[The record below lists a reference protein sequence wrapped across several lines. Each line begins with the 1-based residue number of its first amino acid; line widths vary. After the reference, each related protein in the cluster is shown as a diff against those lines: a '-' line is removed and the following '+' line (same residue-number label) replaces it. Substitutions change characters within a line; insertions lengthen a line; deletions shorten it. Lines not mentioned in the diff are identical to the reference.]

1 VCFGVALAALGLFEA
16 GGLAKAAGPAAGGT
30 AASGPAEA
38 GPYVRAQSTTSSTTR
53 QALTSARAILDQ
65 HCVSCHG
72 GASPQA
78 GLALDKLDPARVEGD
93 AEKWEKVIAK
103 LGARAMPPA
112 GRPRPDEATYER
124 LVASLATPLD
134 AAAAARPDPGRTV
147 IHRLNRVE
155 YVNAIRDLLALDID
169 GRSLLPADD
178 SGYGFDNI
186 AAVLAVSPA
195 LLERYMI
202 AAGKISRLAIG
213 DPAMRPA
220 MQTYSLRTTLVQED
234 RMGEELPFG
243 TRGGLA
249 VSHYFPVSGDYQFK
263 IRLQRTHAS
272 QIRGLQE
279 PNDIEVRIDRQRVKL
294 FTVGGDG
301 PRDPW
306 SAVPSASFYEQSADD
321 ILELRVNVKAGTHLV
336 SVAFPKKGGLQE
348 GILEPRLSVA
358 TYEYAGDRDS
368 AMGVATLQVSGPF
381 GATEAGDTPSRQRI
395 FTCKPASAAD
405 EEPCARTILT
415 TLGRRA
421 YRRPLT
427 AADVDTLMKFYRS
440 GSAGAIEPGPKGP
453 GLQIDGRF
461 EAGIELALRAILVD
475 PDFLFRAERPANNDV
490 GAGFLTAEASAKAV
504 SRPNSTNGAAFRI
517 SQIELASR
525 LSFFL
530 WSSIPDDEL
539 LDVAIAGKL
548 ADRAML
554 ERQVT
559 RMLADR
565 RANALVTNF
574 GGQWLQVRN
583 LREKAPDPGA
593 FPEFDENLREAFQR
607 ETELFLDSQIRE
619 NRGVADLLTAD
630 YTFLNERLARH
641 YGIPQVYG
649 SHFRRVTLADKTRS
663 GLLGHGSIL
672 SVTSYPNRTSPT
684 LRGKWLLENVL
695 GAPPPPPPPNVPSLE
710 EASAAKPTSVRQ
722 RMEQHRANAVCASC
736 HAPMDPLGL
745 ALENF
750 DGIGRWRARDG
761 NLAIDAS
768 ASLPD
773 GAAFEG
779 PAGLRNHLMTR
790 KSRFAQTVAEK
801 LLTYALGR
809 GIEYYDAPAVRRIV
823 RDAARQ
829 DYRWSA
835 IILGIVQSTPFQMR
849 RS

>member
-1 VCFGVALAALGLFEA
+1 VFVCLGVALAAVGLLEA
-16 GGLAKAAGPAAGGT
+16 VAPASAPVSQSAQPSSSNT
-30 AASGPAEA
+30 KQASSP
-38 GPYVRAQSTTSSTTR
+38 
-53 QALTSARAILDQ
+53 ARAVLDQ
-65 HCVSCHG
+65 YCVACHG
-72 GASPQA
+72 GSAPQA
-78 GLALDKLDPARVEGD
+78 GLALDKLDPARVENN
-93 AEKWEKVIAK
+93 AEAWEKVIAK

-124 LVASLATPLD
+124 LVASLAAPLD
-134 AAAAARPDPGRTV
+134 AAALARPDPGRTV
-147 IHRLNRVE
+147 LHRLNRVE
-155 YVNAIRDLLALDID
+155 YVNAIRDLLALDVD

-186 AAVLAVSPA
+186 ASVLAVSPA

-249 VSHYFPVSGDYQFK
+249 VSHYFPVSGEYDLK

-272 QIRGLQE
+272 QIRGLQA

-321 ILELRVNVKAGTHLV
+321 KLEVRVNVKAGTHLV

-348 GILEPRLSVA
+348 GVLEPRLSVA

-381 GATEAGDTPSRQRI
+381 GATEAGDTASRQRI
-395 FTCKPASAAD
+395 FSCKPSAASD
-405 EEPCARTILT
+405 EEKCAQTILT
-415 TLGRRA
+415 TLARRA

-427 AADVDTLMKFYRS
+427 ATDSNALLKFYR
-440 GSAGAIEPGPKGP
+440 
-453 GLQIDGRF
+453 DGRTNGSF
-461 EAGIELALRAILVD
+461 ESGIELALRAILVD
-475 PDFLFRAERPANNDV
+475 PDFLFRAERPAS
-490 GAGFLTAEASAKAV
+490 TSA
-504 SRPNSTNGAAFRI
+504 NSTAFRV

-548 ADRAML
+548 ADRATL

-559 RMLADR
+559 RMLADS
-565 RANALVTNF
+565 RARALVTNF

-619 NRGVADLLTAD
+619 NRSVGDLLTAD

-641 YGIPQVYG
+641 YGIAQVYG

-672 SVTSYPNRTSPT
+672 AVTSYPNRTSPT

-710 EASAAKPTSVRQ
+710 EASAGKPTSVRQ
-722 RMEQHRANAVCASC
+722 RMEQHRTNAVCASC

-773 GAAFEG
+773 GATFDG
-779 PAGLRNHLMTR
+779 PSGLRQLLMTR
-790 KSRFAQTVAEK
+790 KGRFAETVTEK
-801 LLTYALGR
+801 LLIYALGR
-809 GIEYYDAPAVRRIV
+809 GLEYYDAPAVRRIV

-829 DYRWSA
+829 DYRWSM

>member
-1 VCFGVALAALGLFEA
+1 VCLGVALATVGLLEA
-16 GGLAKAAGPAAGGT
+16 VVPASAPVSQAT
-30 AASGPAEA
+30 
-38 GPYVRAQSTTSSTTR
+38 QSPSSPPVR
-53 QALTSARAILDQ
+53 QASTSPRAILDQ
-65 HCVSCHG
+65 YCVACHG
-72 GASPQA
+72 GAAPQA
-78 GLALDKLDPARVEGD
+78 GLALDKLDPARIGSD
-93 AEKWEKVIAK
+93 AEAWEKVIAK

-112 GRPRPDEATYER
+112 GRPRPDDATYER
-124 LVASLATPLD
+124 LVASFAAPLD

-155 YVNAIRDLLALDID
+155 YVNAIRDLLALEID

-186 AAVLAVSPA
+186 ADVLAVSPA
-195 LLERYMI
+195 LLERYML

-220 MQTYSLRTTLVQED
+220 MQTYSLRTTLLQED

-249 VSHYFPVSGDYQFK
+249 VSHYFPVSGDYVLK

-272 QIRGLQE
+272 QIRGLQA
-279 PNDIEVRIDRQRVKL
+279 PNEIEVRIDRQRVKL

-306 SAVPSASFYEQSADD
+306 SAVPSASFYEQTADD
-321 ILELRVNVKAGTHLV
+321 QLDVRVNVKAGTHVV
-336 SVAFPKKGGLQE
+336 SVAFPRKGGLQE

-368 AMGVATLQVSGPF
+368 AMSVATLQVSGPF

-395 FTCKPASAAD
+395 FSCKPSTAAAQAAVNDD
-405 EEPCARTILT
+405 ERCARTILT
-415 TLGRRA
+415 TLARRA
-421 YRRPLT
+421 YRRPAT
-427 AADVDTLMKFYRS
+427 ATDVDSLMKFYRN
-440 GSAGAIEPGPKGP
+440 
-453 GLQIDGRF
+453 GRANGGF
-461 EAGIELALRAILVD
+461 EAGIELALRAVLVD
-475 PDFLFRAERPANNDV
+475 PDFLFRAERPANNGYV
-490 GAGFLTAEASAKAV
+490 GAGF
-504 SRPNSTNGAAFRI
+504 SRPSSANGAAFRV
-517 SQIELASR
+517 SQVELASR

-539 LDVAIAGKL
+539 LDMAVANKL
-548 ADRAML
+548 ADRATL

-559 RMLADR
+559 RMLADS
-565 RANALVTNF
+565 RAGALVTNF

-593 FPEFDENLREAFQR
+593 FPDFDENLREAFQR
-607 ETELFLDSQIRE
+607 ETELFLESQIRE
-619 NRGVADLLTAD
+619 NRSVAELLTAD

-641 YGIPQVYG
+641 YGIPQIYG
-649 SHFRRVTLADKTRS
+649 SHFRRVTLTDRARA

-684 LRGKWLLENVL
+684 IRGKWLLENIL

-710 EASAAKPTSVRQ
+710 EASAGKPTSVRQ
-722 RMEQHRANAVCASC
+722 RMEQHRTNAVCASC

-750 DGIGRWRARDG
+750 DGIGRWRASDG
-761 NLAIDAS
+761 TLAIDAS
-768 ASLPD
+768 AALPD
-773 GAAFEG
+773 GATFEG
-779 PAGLRNHLMTR
+779 PVGLRNHLLAR
-790 KSRFAQTVAEK
+790 KGRFAETVTQK

-809 GIEYYDAPAVRRIV
+809 GLEYYDAPAVRRIV

-829 DYRWSA
+829 DHRWSA